1 MPQVQEMAGCQ
12 NWSKCQLYGIEAKF
26 YVYAGYHR
34 AQVAEE
40 QIRASLKEKN
50 APEKIHHRVKNN
62 MQIVSS
68 LLDHQY
74 QFIKDKNVIEIFTE
88 SQTG

>member
-1 MPQVQEMAGCQ
+1 M
-12 NWSKCQLYGIEAKF
+12 L
-26 YVYAGYHR
+26 
-34 AQVAEE
+34 
-40 QIRASLKEKN
+40 LKE
-50 APEKIHHRVKNN
+50 IHHRVKNN

-68 LLDHQY
+68 LLDHQT